1 MSKYS
6 SPAWNLAAIW
16 LITTIT
22 IGCSSVSRQETMAP
36 GEPFQDCPDCPQ
48 MVVVPAGRFDMG
60 SHFSEKGRRPVEN
73 PQHEVKIER
82 NFAIG
87 KYEVTVG
94 EFRQFV
100 EATQRDMGGTRSCWE
115 RYDLSEEHPVTC
127 VSWQDASDYA
137 QWMAQKTGK
146 PYRLLSEAEWEY
158 AARAGTTT
166 AHYWG
171 GGAQSACKYARISR
185 CGSNGSA
192 PVGQYRPNAVG
203 LYDMMGNVWEWVGD
217 CWNDSYVGAPADG
230 SAWTSGQC
238 DERALRGGSFYN
250 KPENMRSAKRNWNGT
265 DYHYDDVGV
274 RLAGTLP

>member
-6 SPAWNLAAIW
+6 SRAWRLTAFW
-16 LITTIT
+16 LIATVSV
-22 IGCSSVSRQETMAP
+22 GCSNAPLKETMAP

-48 MVVVPAGRFDMG
+48 MVVVPAGSFEMG
-60 SHFSEKGRRPVEN
+60 SPRSENGRRPVED
-73 PQHEVKIER
+73 PQHGVEIVR
-82 NFAIG
+82 DFAVG

-94 EFRQFV
+94 EFRLFV
-100 EATQRDMGGTRSCWE
+100 EATERDMSGTRSCWE
-115 RYDLSEEHPVTC
+115 RYDLTEEHPVTC

-166 AHYWG
+166 ARYWG
-171 GGAQSACKYARISR
+171 NVDRACKFARISQ

-203 LYDMMGNVWEWVGD
+203 LYDMMGNVWEWVDD

-230 SAWTSGQC
+230 SAWKTGQC
-238 DERALRGGSFYN
+238 EERALRGGSFYN
-250 KPENMRSAKRNWNGT
+250 KSSNMRSAKRNWNGT

-274 RLAGTLP
+274 RLARTLP